1 MIHLPNGGSTAERKL
16 NCPGWTTAA
25 SGVPPKPSS
34 QAAIDGSMHHMV
46 QERCRLEDV
55 DPATVLKWRICY
67 REDKVSRE
75 FVEDDLLLS
84 QLAFDATDR
93 VLDEHDVDEFLV
105 EPFVQLI
112 PGDTGGSTDM
122 LGLSS
127 DRRTLVSLD
136 YKFGRG
142 VVNVENNAQLM
153 FYPMCARHDPTTKHL
168 FDKVEHIVLVIIQP
182 QRKGVC
188 FQHVINITELDAFE
202 VKYRAALE
210 SDEIKAGS
218 HCKWCPAEPYCP
230 AKRARVAGT
239 NLLGRE
245 ALDGLQDS
253 ADMLAETENWV
264 NAMKAELYLQL
275 NRGVPVVGW
284 KIVEKKAAKK
294 WTDAATAATY
304 LKSKHVAAKHIT
316 NPAALRT
323 PTQVLAAL
331 KQMKKCVD
339 IEAFFETKS
348 SGTTLAQEDDSREA
362 VITSDIPDNLAA
374 LVKK

>member
-34 QAAIDGSMHHMV
+34 QAAIDGSMHHEIMEMCQRDGTAPEDHLGYV
-46 QERCRLEDV
+46 YKEDGVERMFAD
-55 DPATVLKWRICY
+55 
-67 REDKVSRE
+67 
-75 FVEDDLLLS
+75 DDLLLS
-84 QLAFDATDR
+84 NIALAATNA

-168 FDKVEHIVLVIIQP
+168 FDKVERIVLVIIQP

-275 NRGVPVVGW
+275 NRGVPVAGW

-294 WTDAATAATY
+294 WTDAASAAVY